1 MEKPEIRQSQIS
13 DRDKIAA
20 MYEQLWPETPIEE
33 HASEIESILH
43 SGMSGILPA
52 AILVAHDGANE
63 LTGFL
68 QVGLRS
74 HADGCDTT
82 QPVGF
87 VEGWF
92 VHKPFRNQ
100 GIGRQLLHFAEEWA
114 RKQGCKEMA
123 SDTWIDQTQ
132 SQKAHEALGFE
143 IVDRCI
149 HFRKHL

>member
-1 MEKPEIRQSQIS
+1 MEKSGVRRAQLS
-13 DRDKIAA
+13 DRDKLAE
-20 MYEQLWPETPIEE
+20 MYQLLWPESPLEE
-33 HASEIESILH
+33 HTKEIDTILN

-52 AILVAHDGANE
+52 AILIAHDEAGD

-74 HADGCDTT
+74 HADGCDTA

-92 VHKPFRNQ
+92 VHEPLRNR
-100 GIGRQLLHFAEEWA
+100 GIGRQLLHLAEEWA
-114 RKQGCKEMA
+114 RNQGCKEIA
-123 SDTWIDQTQ
+123 SDTWIDQVQ
-132 SQKAHEALGFE
+132 SQKAHEAVGFE

-149 HFRKHL
+149 HFRKRL